1 MKKYLNISLVYAI
14 GALISD
20 VFYREFTKWNGF
32 QEVTV
37 LGKVHTHLFLLG
49 MVMFMLVALF
59 AQHSNLQEMKTFRVF
74 LWLYNIGVP
83 LTVIM
88 MVVRGITQVLGL
100 PLSTGADASIS
111 GIAGIGHILTGVGII
126 LLLLSLRKLGGRR
139 QLV

>member
-14 GALISD
+14 GALISG

-59 AQHSNLQEMKTFRVF
+59 AQHSNLKEMKTFRVF